1 MAGAFLTNDLNAIF
15 AASDFG
21 VASNAVTHR
30 GGAVPTGI
38 FEEDD
43 TEVVMGEGVSQI
55 VRVPM
60 FTGREEDFPVIA
72 DGDAFT
78 VSGESFV
85 VKNWE
90 RESGIIT
97 IMLERV

>member
-1 MAGAFLTNDLNAIF
+1 MPGSFITDDLKSLL

-21 VASNAVTHR
+21 VASNTVTHA
-30 GGAVPTGI
+30 GSPIPYGI

-43 TEVVMGEGVSQI
+43 TEVVSGEGVVQI

-60 FTGREEDFPVIA
+60 FTGREQDFSVIA
-72 DGDAFT
+72 DGDAMVVNGT
-78 VSGESFV
+78 SFV

-97 IMLERV
+97 IMLERS

>member
-1 MAGAFLTNDLNAIF
+1 ML

-21 VASNAVTHR
+21 VASGSVTHA
-30 GGAVPTGI
+30 GSPIPCGI

-43 TEVVMGEGVSQI
+43 VEVTMGEGVVSIQ
-55 VRVPM
+55 RVPM
-60 FTGREEDFPVIA
+60 FTGREEDFTTIA
-72 DGDAFT
+72 DGDT
-78 VSGESFV
+78 MVVSGESFR

-90 RESGIIT
+90 RESGMIT

>member
-1 MAGAFLTNDLNAIF
+1 MPGSFITDDLKSLL

-21 VASNAVTHR
+21 VASDTATHS
-30 GGAVPTGI
+30 GSPIPYGI

-43 TEVVMGEGVSQI
+43 TEIVSGEGVVQI
-55 VRVPM
+55 IRVPM
-60 FTGREEDFPVIA
+60 FTGREEDFTTIA
-72 DGDAFT
+72 DGDEMVIGGEAFR
-78 VSGESFV
+78 